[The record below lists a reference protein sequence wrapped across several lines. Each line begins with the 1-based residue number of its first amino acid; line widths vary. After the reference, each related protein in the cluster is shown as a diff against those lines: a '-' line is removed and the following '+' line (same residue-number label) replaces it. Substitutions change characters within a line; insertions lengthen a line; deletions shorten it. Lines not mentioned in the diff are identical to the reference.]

1 MTTALIL
8 DSTTAPAAGA
18 NARFLDRC
26 AQVSA
31 RAADLA
37 SVRAYLDTNP
47 LAPISLTI
55 AFEDSDSYA
64 ELRMW
69 QAREI
74 HRDGQRLIAMDGQIV
89 EMGSQEDDYSYP
101 ITMQEPCTLLL
112 PVITLTKDSSCVC
125 YLSSPVGV

>member
-8 DSTTAPAAGA
+8 GPTTAPALDA
-18 NARFLDRC
+18 NARIIDRC

-31 RAADLA
+31 RAADLD

-47 LAPISLTI
+47 LAPISLNI
-55 AFEDSDSYA
+55 EFEDADSYA
-64 ELRMW
+64 VLRMW
-69 QAREI
+69 QVREVT
-74 HRDGQRLIAMDGQIV
+74 RDGQRFVAMDGQIV
-89 EMGSQEDDYSYP
+89 EMGSDADDFSYP

-112 PVITLTKDSSCVC
+112 PVLTLTKNSSCVC